1 MAGKAVPATRS
12 LWVGYGLAATGA
24 FLFSTKSIFI
34 KLAYAEG
41 VDPETLLALRMVMSL
56 PFYLVI
62 GLLGVRSDPVRSR
75 HVLGDRRAVASAVLI
90 GLLGYWFS
98 SYADFKGL
106 LYISAGFERLILF
119 TYPLFVV
126 LLGAMFFGQRVRV
139 RALMAFGISYCG
151 LAVIFVQDFA
161 EIGTAALVGVA
172 WVMVAAVAY
181 ALYQLLAHRM
191 IAGMG
196 ARLFTC
202 IAMSAACVAAIL
214 QYLLLHPI
222 EPVSER
228 VLWLGLLL
236 AIAATVLPSFF
247 MNAALSR
254 ISAQA
259 NATIATI
266 SPVATLALAVLVL
279 GDSLTVIDVAG
290 STLVLAGI
298 GFFTLM
304 SRSRA

>member
-1 MAGKAVPATRS
+1 
-12 LWVGYGLAATGA
+12 
-24 FLFSTKSIFI
+24 
-34 KLAYAEG
+34 
-41 VDPETLLALRMVMSL
+41 MSL
-56 PFYLVI
+56 PFYLLI
-62 GLLGVRSDPVRSR
+62 GLHGVRSDPVRSR
-75 HVLGDRRAVASAVLI
+75 RVFSDKRAVVSAVLV

-126 LLGAMFFGQRVRV
+126 LLGAMFFGEPVRV
-139 RALMAFGISYCG
+139 RALLAFCVSYCG
-151 LAVIFVQDFA
+151 LALIFVQDFA
-161 EIGTAALVGVA
+161 EIGTAALVGVG
-172 WVMVAAVAY
+172 WVMMAAVAY
-181 ALYQLLAHRM
+181 ALYQLLAHRV

-228 VLWLGLLL
+228 VVWLGLLL
-236 AIAATVLPSFF
+236 AVAATVLPSFF

-254 ISAQA
+254 ITAQA

-266 SPVATLALAVLVL
+266 SPVATLVLAVAVL
-279 GDSLTVIDVAG
+279 GDTLTVIDVAG
-290 STLVLAGI
+290 SALVLAGI

-304 SRSRA
+304 SRSKA